1 MLYRVLIGLHR
12 EGGRTYQTG
21 ELVFSRTDLTRLNR
35 GGPPKFESVTSTE
48 ALEQLTTNQL
58 REYAAQLGVTIPQ
71 RASKTALV
79 QAITHRLQSPEG
91 PALDSSED
99 NAS

>member
-35 GGPPKFESVTSTE
+35 GGPPKFEVSCGNTLPGWGLISPSE
-48 ALEQLTTNQL
+48 
-58 REYAAQLGVTIPQ
+58 
-71 RASKTALV
+71 
-79 QAITHRLQSPEG
+79 HRSPR
-91 PALDSSED
+91 
-99 NAS
+99 

>member
-35 GGPPKFESVTSTE
+35 GGPPKFEAVYSAE
-48 ALEQLTTNQL
+48 ALEALSTSQL
-58 REYAAQLGVTIPQ
+58 REYATRLGANIPQ
-71 RASKTALV
+71 RASKPALI
-79 QAITHRLQSPEG
+79 QAIVHRLQNPAETPET
-91 PALDSSED
+91 SEGD
-99 NAS
+99 ND